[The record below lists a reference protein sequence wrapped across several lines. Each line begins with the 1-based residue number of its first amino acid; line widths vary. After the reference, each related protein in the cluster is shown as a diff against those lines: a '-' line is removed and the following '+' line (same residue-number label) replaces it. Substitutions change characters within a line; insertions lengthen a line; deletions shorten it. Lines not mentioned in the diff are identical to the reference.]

1 MESEAINNL
10 QFSNTPWSSM
20 MHYALWCFYLKKHP
34 HKKSCNSK
42 VQIFPMTFGKRLEC
56 VFSLYKW
63 ASQVVQWGKK
73 YLPADAGDTRDRG
86 WSPGSGR
93 SPGEGHSNSFQY
105 SCLKKL
111 MHRGAWW
118 ATVHGIT
125 QELDTTEHTHTHT
138 HTHTHYMNIHIH
150 TTIYMQIDK

>member
-93 SPGEGHSNSFQY
+93 SPGEGNGNALPSIPVW
-105 SCLKKL
+105 KIP
-111 MHRGAWW
+111 WTE
-118 ATVHGIT
+118 ATSRLQSMWSHKSWT
-125 QELDTTEHTHTHT
+125 QLNIHTHTHT
-138 HTHTHYMNIHIH
+138 HTLYEYTYTHKHIH
-150 TTIYMQIDK
+150 ADR